1 MQFACEIVPSNYLTP
16 LRRILARE
24 LAKQD
29 YTQIEIARILGVSQ
43 PVVSSYLKSSET
55 GTQIITSRPAFKTLV
70 SNLLIQVKKGLT
82 SPTDLMKMMCIECQ
96 KFRIAGPIC
105 DIHRKLVSYD
115 FPADCSICF
124 PTADQAAVFGKKL
137 EVIKE
142 LYEAAHQLIAME
154 EKFGQLI
161 PEIGCQ
167 FVYIVEGSN
176 IQEDIAGFPG
186 RIVKLKG
193 KGKIVSYPEFGQSST
208 LAMILSYFQQ
218 QNSPYRTI
226 ITLRSTSENLRMV
239 NEEKQTVNTT
249 EGDKNWKETLK
260 SIPKEEIKQIEVIAD
275 SGGLGLEPIL
285 YLFGKNPLELA
296 EFLIDK
302 FG

>member
-16 LRRILARE
+16 LRRILAKE
-24 LAKQD
+24 LTKQE
-29 YTQIEIARILGVSQ
+29 YTQVEIARILGVSQ

-55 GTQIITSRPAFKTLV
+55 GASIITSRPKFKTLV
-70 SNLLIQVKKGLT
+70 SNLLIHVEKGLT
-82 SPTDLMKMMCIECQ
+82 SPTGLMEMMCVECQ

-105 DIHRKLVSYD
+105 DIHRKETSFD
-115 FPADCSICF
+115 FPPDCSICF
-124 PTADQAAVFGKKL
+124 PSPDQAAVFGKKL
-137 EVIKE
+137 EITKE
-142 LYEAAHQLIAME
+142 LYEAALQLIAME

-176 IQEDIAGFPG
+176 LQENIANFPG

-218 QNSPYRTI
+218 QNSPYRAI
-226 ITLRSTSENLRMV
+226 ISLRSTSEN
-239 NEEKQTVNTT
+239 
-249 EGDKNWKETLK
+249 
-260 SIPKEEIKQIEVIAD
+260 
-275 SGGLGLEPIL
+275 
-285 YLFGKNPLELA
+285 
-296 EFLIDK
+296 
-302 FG
+302 

>member
-16 LRRILARE
+16 IRRTLARE
-24 LAKQD
+24 LSKQE
-29 YTQIEIARILGVSQ
+29 YTQVEIARILGVSQ
-43 PVVSSYLKSSET
+43 PVVSSYLKSSEI
-55 GTQIITSRPAFKTLV
+55 GTSIITSRPAFKELV
-70 SNLLIQVKKGLT
+70 SNLLIQAKKGLT
-82 SPTDLMKMMCIECQ
+82 SPTGLMEIICIECQ

-105 DIHRKLVSYD
+105 DIHRKETSFD
-115 FPADCSICF
+115 FPPDCSICF
-124 PTADQAAVFGKKL
+124 PSADQAAVFGKKL
-137 EVIKE
+137 EITKE
-142 LYEAAHQLIAME
+142 LFEAANKLIAME

-208 LAMILSYFQQ
+208 LAKILLYFQQ
-218 QNSPYRTI
+218 QGSPFRSILSLKRTN
-226 ITLRSTSENLRMV
+226 ENLRMI
-239 NEEKQTVNTT
+239 NEEKHIVNTI
-249 EGDKNWKETLK
+249 EGDKNWKETLE
-260 SIPKEEIKQIEVIAD
+260 SIPNEEIKQIEVIAD
-275 SGGLGLEPIL
+275 SGGQGLEPIL
-285 YLFGKNPLELA
+285 YIFSKNPLELA
-296 EFLIDK
+296 ELLIDK